1 MNKKRTIICC
11 AAGGVL
17 AAGIIA
23 AAVCLWPKKNPVAE
37 GIRYLAEEI
46 LAQEAENGEYLY
58 SSILNQIGAGDVRV
72 DFSLNFSGPSAL
84 QNITLGLDGS
94 MEREPQQELF
104 QTNIKASVMNME
116 VAEASV
122 FGEGD
127 KLYLQLPSVWDDNV
141 ELSAKDIDGQWN
153 GCVMKSLLEPAT
165 GWNLEIEQDVDIELF
180 QTFEVQGFSVRQFLE
195 AHQGD
200 MEALY
205 QELESVEVEKALE
218 KGLITEAQLE
228 ELKSYRFENQEG
240 EDVPLTCYLSLLPV
254 ERVRSLLQDLPGGE
268 ITGAALSDAET
279 EGETDFIRICVYL
292 TEENRIL
299 LLCTL
304 PEEGLLEGSDALQ
317 FSLELKGEER
327 TVDDI
332 SFRVLCQ
339 DISVDEQEISELE
352 MTGSIV
358 KEEEEEN
365 TYAVELHNAL
375 KASETTEEWSFAG
388 TITEQSP
395 DTEAEESG
403 GGKAAKEGRPFL
415 TVEDGELILSEN
427 GSPVAKVS
435 GSMEFMIPE
444 GKIRMPKGARYR
456 IAEMNEF
463 DSMLFMA
470 GCAERA
476 AENYGGY
483 LELLGI

>member
-1 MNKKRTIICC
+1 MNKKRVIICC

-17 AAGIIA
+17 AAGMIA

-46 LAQEAENGEYLY
+46 LAQEAENGEYFY

-72 DFSLNFSGPSAL
+72 DFSLNFSGPSVL
-84 QNITLGLDGS
+84 QNMTLGLDGNL
-94 MEREPQQELF
+94 EREPQQELF

-116 VAEASV
+116 VAELSA

-127 KLYLQLPSVWDDNV
+127 KLYLQLPTLWDDSV

-153 GCVMKSLLEPAT
+153 GCVMKNLLEPAT

-180 QTFEVQGFSVRQFLE
+180 RTFEVQGFSVRQFLE

-218 KGLITEAQLE
+218 KGLVTEVQLN
-228 ELKSYRFENQEG
+228 ELKGYRFKNREG

-254 ERVRSLLQDLPGGE
+254 ERVRLLLQDLPGGE
-268 ITGAALSDAET
+268 MIGAALPDAET
-279 EGETDFIRICVYL
+279 EGETDFICICVYL
-292 TEENRIL
+292 TEDNRIL
-299 LLCTL
+299 SLCTL
-304 PEEGLLEGSDALQ
+304 PEEGLLEGGDLQ

-332 SFRVLCQ
+332 SFRVICQ
-339 DISVDEQEISELE
+339 DISVGRQEISGLE

-358 KEEEEEN
+358 KDEEEEN
-365 TYAVELHNAL
+365 TYAVEFCNML
-375 KASETTEEWSFAG
+375 KASEAEEEWSFAG
-388 TITEQSP
+388 TVTEHSLYE
-395 DTEAEESG
+395 EAEESG
-403 GGKAAKEGRPFL
+403 GSEAVKEGRLFL
-415 TVEDGELILSEN
+415 AVKDGELILSEN
-427 GSPVAKVS
+427 GSPVAKIS
-435 GSMEFMIPE
+435 GGMEFMIPE
-444 GKIRMPKGARYR
+444 EKIKMPNGARYR

-470 GCAERA
+470 GCAKRA
-476 AENYGGY
+476 EENYGGY
-483 LELLGI
+483 LELLGM